1 MSMQKITLTTEFVL
15 IHSFFYMTPLHY
27 ACKNWFSGAVSFLIE
42 KGADVNAVTQ
52 TISFLSEFFPHRG
65 SNKISS
71 AYVYGDT
78 LMIFSLFIILIN
90 ENYNVSPLHFA
101 CETSNSI
108 IAKILL
114 DKGAN
119 PNTVRIPILTIL

>member
-1 MSMQKITLTTEFVL
+1 
-15 IHSFFYMTPLHY
+15 
-27 ACKNWFSGAVSFLIE
+27 
-42 KGADVNAVTQ
+42 
-52 TISFLSEFFPHRG
+52 
-65 SNKISS
+65 
-71 AYVYGDT
+71 
-78 LMIFSLFIILIN
+78 MIFSLFIILIN

-119 PNTVRIPILTIL
+119 PNTIRIPILTIILSICPSHGDGIFSFIA